1 MSRLASESR
10 TRGQVPD
17 ARRPSPGLRPFSLH
31 SARTALRALRSRAG
45 AHAARALVTL
55 LCLAGLVPASLGS
68 AQSCRGGACV
78 AVGPRLASVDSKQGP
93 LLNLLLSTLLPGTA
107 VNLSV
112 VDWNG
117 LTQGSVGLN
126 ALLERLRLNL
136 NLSSTAEVLSTDLSV
151 GQLVTA
157 LAQVAQADGNT
168 AQVSALN
175 ALGTQLGALGGRIRL
190 GDLLNIQLPS
200 GALAD
205 IRLNVLDLLTG
216 SLQLYNFRN
225 VATTPTPIT
234 VDPAALGLS
243 GLASLRVYAQ
253 VVEPPVYTCGPAG
266 TTLHTAAIR
275 LKLDVELTQ
284 GLSVDASTLTSLTAA
299 VSSILPLG
307 LRVQAGATQQN
318 GLLKLSVYAEVA
330 KAEGTIASIDPV
342 SGVLTLT
349 ARPGIADLYI
359 GQIADS
365 VFFNRSRILSAADVT
380 PATAANLTVNLNL
393 ATTLAPNTTLAT
405 VTVPV
410 TVQVRSVA
418 SGTPATQT
426 GTFSGSF
433 PQTRTFTSGTVSI
446 ASLTTTLVNNLE
458 ISLLGG
464 GATVS
469 VLVPNPLLNNL
480 NLTAITNTVI
490 STLTTPLKTA
500 TTNVVGPVLTAVL
513 GDVVDPLLGL
523 LGIRVGQAVFTVLG
537 VNSLCTVS
545 GVVYRD
551 VQPDGVRDPGEES
564 GVPAVSVNLVQNGQI
579 TGTAALSGSGSYSLA
594 DVPSGQYRLIV
605 TNSGS
610 NPTPAPPAGWLF
622 VNPETGARDVTVAA
636 QPVTNQDFGLFAGA
650 RVRGVL
656 FRDDGRDTSA
666 TVNNAAPNNA
676 VQEGTEPGLSGVT
689 VSLSAAGT
697 TRTVQSAADGTYAL
711 YWPASLGTAA
721 ALTVT
726 GSGITPTGYDQGGG
740 TSPVLATDLS
750 GTGVSPLA
758 LDVSAGRDLVR
769 RFGLVGLSAFTP
781 DGNATAFS
789 PGTAS
794 YTHLFRPGTQGSV
807 TLTATANGTPG
818 ATSTFF
824 RDLNCDGSVQAS
836 ERVAVTTFTV
846 DDSWPRDPDGRLS
859 ACAIEVQVTVPK
871 DLNAGD
877 KDTRDVEAR
886 LTWSGS
892 AVTDPRT
899 VRDTTTVVVLGRATL
914 TKTVRNLT
922 SGGAGSSATALPQEK
937 LEYCLTY
944 RNDGSDLLSD
954 LRLADD
960 FNAPLVYVPGTLTRD
975 GAPLTDAAG
984 DDDGEVTGRQ
994 VRVRIPTLAPNAS
1007 GQSCFTVQ
1015 VP

>member
-1 MSRLASESR
+1 MKRILI
-10 TRGQVPD
+10 
-17 ARRPSPGLRPFSLH
+17 
-31 SARTALRALRSRAG
+31 
-45 AHAARALVTL
+45 TL
-55 LCLAGLVPASLGS
+55 LCLLGLLPASVGA

-78 AVGPRLASVDSKQGP
+78 AVGPRLVSVDSTQGP
-93 LLNLLLSTLLPGTA
+93 LLNLLLTTLLPGTA

-112 VDWNG
+112 LDWNA

-136 NLSSTAEVLSTDLSV
+136 NLSSTAEVLGTDLSV

-168 AQVSALN
+168 AQVGALN

-190 GDLLNIQLPS
+190 GELLNIQLPS

-205 IRLNVLDLLTG
+205 TRLNVLDLLTG

-225 VATTPTPIT
+225 VATTPTPVT
-234 VDPAALGLS
+234 VDPAALGLP
-243 GLASLRVYAQ
+243 GVASLKVYAQ

-275 LKLDVELTQ
+275 LKLDVGLTQ

-299 VSSILPLG
+299 VSYLLPVG
-307 LRVQAGATQQN
+307 LRVQAGAVQQD
-318 GLLKLSVYAEVA
+318 GLLNLSVYAEVA

-342 SGVLTLT
+342 GGVLTLT
-349 ARPGIADLYI
+349 ARPGVADLYI

-365 VFFNRSRILSAADVT
+365 VFFNRSRILSPADVT

-426 GTFSGSF
+426 GTFSAPF

-446 ASLTTTLVNNLE
+446 ATLTTTLVNNLE
-458 ISLLGG
+458 ISVLGG
-464 GATVS
+464 GATIS

-500 TTNVVGPVLTAVL
+500 TTSVVGPVLTTVL
-513 GDVVDPLLGL
+513 GNVVDPLLGL
-523 LGIRVGQAVFTVLG
+523 LGIRVGQAVFTVLS

-551 VQPDGVRDPGEES
+551 VQPDGVRDPGEDT
-564 GVPAVSVNLVQNGQI
+564 GVPAASVNLVQNGQI
-579 TGTAALSGSGSYSLA
+579 TRTVAVAGGGAYTLA
-594 DVPSGQYRLIV
+594 DVPSGQYRLLV
-605 TNSGS
+605 ATSGTS
-610 NPTPAPPAGWLF
+610 LVPAPPAGWLF
-622 VNPETGARDVTVAA
+622 VNPEPGVRDVTVAA
-636 QPVTNQDFGLFAGA
+636 QPVTGQDFGLFAGA

-656 FRDDGRDTSA
+656 FRDDGRDAPPVAA
-666 TVNNAAPNNA
+666 TPNDA
-676 VQEGTEPGLSGVT
+676 QQQGGEPGLGNVAVT
-689 VSLSAAGT
+689 LNAAGGS
-697 TRTVQSAADGTYAL
+697 RSVQTGADGSYTL
-711 YWPASLGTAA
+711 YWPATLGNAA
-721 ALTVT
+721 TLTVT
-726 GSGITPTGYDQGGG
+726 GGGDTPSGYDQGAG
-740 TSPVLATDLS
+740 TPAVLATDLA
-750 GTGVSPLA
+750 GTGVNALA
-758 LDVSAGRDLVR
+758 LDVSGGRDLVR
-769 RFGLVGLSAFTP
+769 RFGLVGLSTFTP
-781 DGNATAFS
+781 DAAGVAPS

-794 YTHLFRPGTQGSV
+794 YTHLFRPGTQGNV
-807 TLTATANGTPG
+807 TLSASGAPG
-818 ATSTFF
+818 FTSTFF
-824 RDLNCDGSVQAS
+824 RDLNCDGTVQPA

-859 ACAIEVQVTVPK
+859 ACAVEVQVGVPGG
-871 DLNAGD
+871 LNAGQQD
-877 KDTRDVEAR
+877 PRDVEAR

-892 AVTDPRT
+892 AVQDPRT
-899 VRDTTTVVVLGRATL
+899 VRDTTTVVVLGRAAL
-914 TKTVRNLT
+914 TKTVRNL
-922 SGGAGSSATALPQEK
+922 GAGAAGSNASALPGERV
-937 LEYCLTY
+937 EYCLTY
-944 RNDGSDLLSD
+944 RNEGSDTLSD

-994 VRVRIPTLAPNAS
+994 VRVRVPALAPGAS